1 MRAAQALPAGYE
13 PPGPLAGYEP
23 PRPFVAEVILG
34 GVLIHDVTITPEVE
48 RMTAPGGQLLQGLK
62 SLALRGVVAAGSA
75 LVRQWRLNPAT
86 RFPVRLRLG
95 GVLWKG
101 EVEILA
107 VVHGHA
113 PKGDVEFFAASV
125 EPPRPA
131 DAT

>member
-1 MRAAQALPAGYE
+1 MRATQALPGGYE
-13 PPGPLAGYEP
+13 PPRQPGGYEP
-23 PRPFVAEVILG
+23 PRPFVAEVLLG
-34 GVLIHDVTITPEVE
+34 EVLIHDVTITPEIESVK
-48 RMTAPGGQLLQGLK
+48 AASGGLLQRLK
-62 SLALRGVVAAGSA
+62 GLALKGFLPSRSKVMQ
-75 LVRQWRLNPAT
+75 QWRLNPAT

-95 GVLWKG
+95 GALWEG

-131 DAT
+131 GAM